1 MRFSKGL
8 VAACA
13 AGALVTGGLQ
23 LPQALAQSS
32 AGGFDILNFRWNNRE
47 GFKPLYYFLSRT
59 KPNQRSTYLLLI
71 KKKDR
76 DRAIMKLDV
85 TVPKYFKSK
94 IETKNIRLAYC
105 EAGSVSKRTK
115 CGETIP
121 AAISLRNED
130 KLIELVP
137 TEPIPADQTIGV
149 ELKVTNPYGRC
160 LLYTSPS
167 PRDATL
173 SRMPSSA

>member
-1 MRFSKGL
+1 MRFSKAL

-47 GFKPLYYFLSRT
+47 GFKPLYYFPSRT

-76 DRAIMKLDV
+76 DRAIMKLAV

-94 IETKNIRLAYC
+94 IETKKILEVIMA
-105 EAGSVSKRTK
+105 TK
-115 CGETIP
+115 T
-121 AAISLRNED
+121 
-130 KLIELVP
+130 
-137 TEPIPADQTIGV
+137 
-149 ELKVTNPYGRC
+149 
-160 LLYTSPS
+160 
-167 PRDATL
+167 
-173 SRMPSSA
+173 